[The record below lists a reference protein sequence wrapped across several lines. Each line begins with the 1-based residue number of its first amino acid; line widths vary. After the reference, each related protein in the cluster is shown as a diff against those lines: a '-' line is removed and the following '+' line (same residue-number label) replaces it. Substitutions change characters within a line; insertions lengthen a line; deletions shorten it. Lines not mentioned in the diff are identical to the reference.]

1 MLFKDDK
8 RYYFMSIRHKVIAL
22 FLFYSFSI
30 RKDFKRE
37 QFKMPSFFIW
47 VKRQMPLIVEKI
59 LCYRKV
65 EKEME
70 ERVFAD
76 EFRKGFWIFLHSLN
90 GEKNIPNGER

>member
-1 MLFKDDK
+1 
-8 RYYFMSIRHKVIAL
+8 
-22 FLFYSFSI
+22 
-30 RKDFKRE
+30 
-37 QFKMPSFFIW
+37 MPSFFIW

-76 EFRKGFWIFLHSLN
+76 EFRKGFWQEEDFLAFL
-90 GEKNIPNGER
+90 ERREENSEWGKVKKQ